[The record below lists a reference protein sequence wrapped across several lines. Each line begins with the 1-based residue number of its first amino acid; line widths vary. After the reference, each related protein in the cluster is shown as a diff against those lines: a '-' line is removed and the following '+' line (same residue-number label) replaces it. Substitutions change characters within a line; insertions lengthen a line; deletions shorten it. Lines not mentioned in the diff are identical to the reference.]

1 MYAAYCMRNLAISA
15 PLRQQL
21 FACGAVELLVSMLTM
36 AVPKAGEEVA
46 MQEEA
51 CGSR

>member
-21 FACGAVELLVSMLTM
+21 FACGAVELLVSMLSI
-36 AVPKAGEEVA
+36 AVPKPGEEAA

>member
-1 MYAAYCMRNLAISA
+1 MYAAYCMRNLAVSA
-15 PLRQQL
+15 PLRLQM
-21 FACGAVELLVSMLTM
+21 FACGAIELLVSMLSM
-36 AVPKAGEEVA
+36 AVPKAGEEAA

>member
-1 MYAAYCMRNLAISA
+1 MRNLAVSP

-21 FACGAVELLVSMLTM
+21 LACGAVELLVSMLSM
-36 AVPKAGEEVA
+36 AVPKTGEEAA